1 MVVVMML
8 MSLSLVLLGD
18 HYKHLIKINWLK
30 GKVPLWLV
38 YLLIFSC
45 KHMQHILFLE
55 IKPNVIM
62 PCSPMPCC
70 WLSVPTAGAIS

>member
-30 GKVPLWLV
+30 GKVPL
-38 YLLIFSC
+38 
-45 KHMQHILFLE
+45 
-55 IKPNVIM
+55 
-62 PCSPMPCC
+62 
-70 WLSVPTAGAIS
+70 